1 MSGEN
6 EAEHLQELHLTNF
19 DEETTDIFREE
30 FTKYFAQTEE
40 QEDGGASNGA
50 EQNDSSDVPDEKD
63 WHDPSAE
70 LVDDKHD
77 SSVEAKIDERS
88 DAPDEKDIIDPSKEL
103 AENINPK
110 EESKCDLDLVKTHST
125 GSNTIK
131 TKFSEMN
138 FGPKPKQAKIEDFF
152 KKNEL

>member
-1 MSGEN
+1 ME
-6 EAEHLQELHLTNF
+6 
-19 DEETTDIFREE
+19 
-30 FTKYFAQTEE
+30 
-40 QEDGGASNGA
+40 
-50 EQNDSSDVPDEKD
+50 
-63 WHDPSAE
+63 
-70 LVDDKHD
+70 
-77 SSVEAKIDERS
+77 SVESQII
-88 DAPDEKDIIDPSKEL
+88 DEKDIIDPSKEL

-138 FGPKPKQAKIEDFF
+138 LGQHKQEKIEDFF